1 MAENRTKSRTR
12 LWHIALCLAIAYPL
26 SMYPVFW
33 FYRAMVPP
41 SRRPAAIAPAID
53 KFYWPLEKLT
63 VRTSGTLSR
72 ILDAAN
78 RLVP

>member
-1 MAENRTKSRTR
+1 
-12 LWHIALCLAIAYPL
+12 
-26 SMYPVFW
+26 MYPVFW